1 MNVKMITMPSLPDTF
16 SKNEKGQAELWGSL
30 TNRFPVDYALIAE
43 IDDEKSFPDG
53 FTLKTREEISNLISQ
68 AMKAKKQRTAKTLF
82 EITRPVTQR
91 RDYTRK
97 SMRIGQGEY
106 LDLLYLKIKKDT
118 SFSNVLIDVL
128 TPSTIQ
134 YVENLNSKYG
144 DTLPDQIFNLREQ
157 ILKWRETAPE
167 ARSRNVGYN
176 YIEAK
181 ENYFFPPDER
191 DAFLENIRNATKTF
205 GYLKNLPAD
214 IYSGPDP
221 IYQELQD
228 EWNKEIDNHY
238 KTGVYREV
246 YIDENMP
253 NLLSFRIVI
262 VPSVSIDSIR
272 MEEIYQKYDYR
283 IDEYIEKYVLD
294 KDSEFFKKLLER
306 YKGTPNKFTSILE
319 HVHDISLG
327 YEITLSKYYI
337 EVKNKNEFEIK
348 INMEYLKELEG
359 MLTRSEKDILDEVK
373 EYDYINFDDLIH
385 KVMMSGSEI
394 EYRLV
399 SQLFSIGDTRYNLHT
414 IVGYG
419 SSLIKNEI
427 AKYPV
432 ISYYIPHSL
441 APLSSII
448 LKENNLH
455 NLVKDL
461 MYNN

>member
-1 MNVKMITMPSLPDTF
+1 MNVKMITMLSLPDTF
-16 SKNEKGQAELWGSL
+16 SKNEKGQAELWGAL
-30 TNRFPVDYALIAE
+30 TNRFPVDYALIAD
-43 IDDEKSFPDG
+43 IGDEKSFPDG

-82 EITRPVTQR
+82 EITKPVTQR

-128 TPSTIQ
+128 TPSMIQ
-134 YVENLNSKYG
+134 YVEDLNSKYG
-144 DTLPDQIFNLREQ
+144 DILPDQIFNLREQ
-157 ILKWRETAPE
+157 ILKWRETVPE

-176 YIEAK
+176 YIEAE

-191 DAFLENIRNATKTF
+191 DSFLENIRNATKTF

-214 IYSGPDP
+214 IYIGPDP

-228 EWNKEIDNHY
+228 EWDKDIDNHY
-238 KTGVYREV
+238 KTGIYREV

-253 NLLSFRIVI
+253 NMLSFRIVI
-262 VPSVSIDSIR
+262 VPSISIDSIR
-272 MEEIYQKYDYR
+272 MEEIYQKYDYM
-283 IDEYIEKYVLD
+283 IDEYIEKYILD

-306 YKGTPNKFTSILE
+306 YKGTPNKFSSILE
-319 HVHDISLG
+319 HVYDISLG

-337 EVKNKNEFEIK
+337 EVKNKKEFEIK
-348 INMEYLKELEG
+348 INMEHLKELEG
-359 MLTRSEKDILDEVK
+359 MLTRFEKDILDEVK
-373 EYDYINFDDLIH
+373 EYEYINFDDLIH

-427 AKYPV
+427 ARYPV
-432 ISYYIPHSL
+432 ISYYIPHNL

-455 NLVKDL
+455 NLIKDL